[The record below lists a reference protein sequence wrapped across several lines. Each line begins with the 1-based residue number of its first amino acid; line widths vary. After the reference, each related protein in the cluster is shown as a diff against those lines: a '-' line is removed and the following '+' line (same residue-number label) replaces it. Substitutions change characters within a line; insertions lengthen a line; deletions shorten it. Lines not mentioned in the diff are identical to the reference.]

1 MLIEKIKM
9 VSNNQWKKKNLRKM
23 KTKMSMREM
32 KMKKSFNKMTR
43 TLRKMKNLMINQK
56 EEEEEAERKDDLK
69 VFLNF

>member
-32 KMKKSFNKMTR
+32 KIKKSFNKMTR
-43 TLRKMKNLMINQK
+43 TLTKMKNLMINQK
-56 EEEEEAERKDDLK
+56 EEEEAERKNDLK